1 MNKKLSISLSDISYE
16 MAYLFSIS
24 LSDVR
29 DDIKEKTQKILK
41 EEYGASNYY
50 YLDYYLPYS
59 HPRFTL
65 WNNPELNEF
74 PKLLKPHRFENLSD
88 RIFGDKIETV
98 DEKIDRLQEKLN
110 LVVHQLERLSN
121 NQDYKRI
128 KFMLE
133 IRLERLKNGLDDISI
148 EEMRK
153 IVRVSGYMNE
163 AFESQLKR
171 GMEFERE
178 EKIKFSKIK

>member
-1 MNKKLSISLSDISYE
+1 MNKKLSITLSDISYE
-16 MAYLFSIS
+16 ILYLFSIT

-29 DDIKEKTQKILK
+29 DDIKEKTQKILE

-50 YLDYYLPYS
+50 CLDYYLPYS
-59 HPRFTL
+59 QPRFTL
-65 WNNPELNEF
+65 LDFPELNEF